1 MAQNGNKLLDL
12 LTICRKA
19 GKLETGFDAMKEALI
34 KEKAAAVIVAADI
47 SQKTEKEVR
56 FFSDKKNVT
65 VKKADFTIDEVYSRL
80 GKRAGVLTVCDGGF
94 AERALTLCGE
104 AENGKQ

>member
-1 MAQNGNKLLDL
+1 MIQNSNRLLDL

-19 GKLETGFDAMKEALI
+19 GKLEMGFDAMKEALA

-65 VKKADFTIDEVYSRL
+65 VKKAGFTIDEVYSRL
-80 GKRAGVLTVCDGGF
+80 GKRAGILTVCDGGF
-94 AERALTLCGE
+94 AERAVTLCTE
-104 AENGKQ
+104 TAET